1 VSGSVPDASSR
12 DFGVTSAS
20 VSAVT
25 VAGEVAAVPFWW
37 HSIDLGHGIVTPGRK
52 SAELL
57 AAEWRNT
64 QLGDLRG
71 KSVLDVGAWDGFFSF
86 CAERLGASRV
96 VALDHYVWRSRL
108 TKECVPAP
116 VASEDGL
123 PGRAGFDLAHRTL
136 GSRVEAVVAD
146 VATSDLSAL
155 GQFDVVLFLGVL
167 YHLENPLSVLRKLRA
182 LTREVLVV
190 ETDAVVIRGYEQ
202 TALCEFYDGAQRNN
216 DLTNWWSPNA
226 AGLEG
231 LCRAAGFSD
240 VRTIVGP
247 PVPSNR
253 PHGWRTR
260 IRPAGGRA
268 VPPDATTLYYRHVL
282 QAR

>member
-1 VSGSVPDASSR
+1 VNASVPDASSR
-12 DFGVTSAS
+12 DCGDPSSS

-25 VAGEVAAVPFWW
+25 VADEVAAVPFWW
-37 HSIDLGHGIVTPGRK
+37 HSIDLGRGIVTPGRK

-57 AAEWRNT
+57 AAEWHNL

-71 KSVLDVGAWDGFFSF
+71 KSVLDVGAWDGYFSF

-96 VALDHYVWRSRL
+96 VALDQYVWRSRL
-108 TKECVPAP
+108 TAECVPAP
-116 VASEDGL
+116 LASEDGL

-216 DLTNWWSPNA
+216 DMTNWWSPNA
-226 AGLEG
+226 AALEG

-247 PVPSNR
+247 PGPSER
-253 PHGWRTR
+253 PQRWRPR
-260 IRPAGGRA
+260 IGRA
-268 VPPDATTLYYRHVL
+268 RGRSLASDAATPYYRHVL